1 MSAMK
6 EKLIQ
11 IFYDLR
17 TQPVIGWVT
26 LLATAISIFLIMV
39 VVMMQRVSVAPY
51 PPESCRDR
59 LMVGMNLHVE
69 SFDKENSM
77 SSELSYE
84 CARILYDSIEGVETV
99 SYFCKKTEPMKV
111 KGLNS
116 KVFEVM
122 GRFVDY
128 NFFNIFDHKL
138 IEGRFFTEA
147 ESQSLLPVVI
157 LSESTARRA
166 FGRTDCVNST
176 IIVDHHEY
184 RVVGVVADSS
194 PLATTGSG
202 ELFRVTGPNDPAKPT
217 WEGDFMGQYS
227 AALLIKDGVD
237 FEDIRRRVKGRY
249 GVLETKLKAEQL
261 KPIYHEQPYSQ
272 EIIAGGQIYT
282 NYTPNIDHS
291 RHLRWMFY
299 AILLI
304 VPAINLSGMLHS
316 RLRRRVN
323 EIGVRRAY
331 GCTRSRIVA
340 EIVGENFLV
349 TAIGGVIGLVAG
361 IIFAATYTGLY
372 ENYNNIGQDLRP
384 ALSALLNWGT
394 VLSALLICFVL
405 NIISASIPAWQ
416 AARMDPV
423 EAINTK

>member
-6 EKLIQ
+6 EKLNR
-11 IFYDLR
+11 IFYDFR
-17 TQPVIGWVT
+17 TQPVVGWVT

-69 SFDKENSM
+69 SFDKESSM
-77 SSELSYE
+77 SSELSYST
-84 CARILYDSIEGVETV
+84 AKILYDSIEGVEYV
-99 SYFCKKTEPMKV
+99 SYFCKETEPMKV
-111 KGLNS
+111 KGSNS
-116 KVFEVM
+116 KVFEIL
-122 GRFVDY
+122 GRFVDH

-138 IEGRFFTEA
+138 IEGRYFTEA

-194 PLATTGSG
+194 PLATKGSG
-202 ELFRVTGPNDPAKPT
+202 DLFRVTGPNDPARSN
-217 WEGDFMGQYS
+217 WNRDIMGRYS

-237 FEDIRRRVKGRY
+237 FEDIRRQVKGRY
-249 GVLETKLKAEQL
+249 AVLETKLEAEQL

-272 EIIAGGQIYT
+272 EVMAAGQIYSNT
-282 NYTPNIDHS
+282 TPSTDHG

-304 VPAINLSGMLHS
+304 VPAINLSTMLHS

-323 EIGVRRAY
+323 EIECDAPTAAPVRV
-331 GCTRSRIVA
+331 S
-340 EIVGENFLV
+340 
-349 TAIGGVIGLVAG
+349 
-361 IIFAATYTGLY
+361 
-372 ENYNNIGQDLRP
+372 
-384 ALSALLNWGT
+384 
-394 VLSALLICFVL
+394 
-405 NIISASIPAWQ
+405 
-416 AARMDPV
+416 
-423 EAINTK
+423 

>member
-1 MSAMK
+1 MK

-39 VVMMQRVSVAPY
+39 VVMMQRVGVVPY

-59 LMVGMNLHVE
+59 LMIGMNME
-69 SFDKENSM
+69 IEAYDKSSSM
-77 SSELSYE
+77 SSRLSYVT
-84 CARILYDSIEGVETV
+84 AKILYDSIDGVEQV
-99 SYFCKKTEPMKV
+99 SYFCKDTKEMKV
-111 KGLNS
+111 KGSTS
-116 KVFEVM
+116 KVFEVL
-122 GRFVDY
+122 GRFVDH
-128 NFFNIFDHKL
+128 NFFNIFDHAL
-138 IEGRFFTEA
+138 IAGRYFTEA
-147 ESQSLLPVVI
+147 ESQSLLPVVVI
-157 LSESTARRA
+157 SESTARQA
-166 FGRTDCVNST
+166 FGTTECINST
-176 IIVDHHEY
+176 ITVDHHNY
-184 RVVGVVADSS
+184 TVVGVVADNS
-194 PLATTGSG
+194 PLATSGSG
-202 ELFRVTGPNDPAKPT
+202 DIFRVTGPNDPAMPN
-217 WEGDFMGQYS
+217 WNGDVLGRYS
-227 AALLIKDGVD
+227 AALLIEEGVD
-237 FEDIRRRVKGRY
+237 FEYIRNQVKGRY
-249 GVLETKLKAEQL
+249 ATLATKLSADQL
-261 KPIYHEQPYSQ
+261 QPHYHGQPYDQ
-272 EIIAGGQIYT
+272 ETIATGEIYSNT
-282 NYTPNIDHS
+282 TPTIDHG
-291 RHLRWMFY
+291 RTLRWMFY

-331 GCTRSRIVA
+331 GCTRMRIVA
-340 EIVGENFLV
+340 EIVGENLLV

-372 ENYNNIGQDLRP
+372 ENYHNIGQDLRP